1 MPTTV
6 INMFPGPGV
15 GKSTTAAGLFFFMKC
30 AGFRCE
36 LVTEFPKEL
45 EYEGRHEEMK
55 NQLLILGEQE
65 RRQRRL
71 LDKVDYVVTDSP
83 LILGPTYSVD
93 PVDKAAVAQAA
104 NMMFAKYDNVNIW
117 LNRVKPY
124 QQYGRRQTEEQA
136 REKDVQIRAYLTS
149 FGCPIHFE
157 VDGDRNAPL
166 KILDFLEQRKSV
178 P

>member
-30 AGFRCE
+30 AGMKVE

-71 LDKVDYVVTDSP
+71 IGKVDYVVTDSP
-83 LILGPTYSVD
+83 LILGPSYATELTDILAVTL
-93 PVDKAAVAQAA
+93 AARS
-104 NMMFAKYDNVNIW
+104 MFEKYDNINIW

-136 REKDVQIRAYLTS
+136 RQKDSEIREALHDIP
-149 FGCPIHFE
+149 FHFV
-157 VDGDRNAPL
+157 VDGDSDAPL
-166 KILDFLEQRKSV
+166 KILDFIRKQV

>member
-1 MPTTV
+1 MTV
-6 INMFPGPGV
+6 VVNMFPGPGV

-30 AGFRCE
+30 AGMRAE

-45 EYEGRHEEMK
+45 EYEGRHEEMR

-71 LDKVDYVVTDSP
+71 IDKVDYVVTDSP
-83 LILGPTYSVD
+83 LILGPTYATD
-93 PVDKAAVAQAA
+93 PTDKWAVTLAART
-104 NMMFAKYDNVNIW
+104 MFAKYENVNIW

-136 REKDVQIRAYLTS
+136 REKDRE
-149 FGCPIHFE
+149 IHEALHDIPFHFV
-157 VDGDRNAPL
+157 VDGDSDAPL
-166 KILDFLEQRKSV
+166 KILDFIRKSV